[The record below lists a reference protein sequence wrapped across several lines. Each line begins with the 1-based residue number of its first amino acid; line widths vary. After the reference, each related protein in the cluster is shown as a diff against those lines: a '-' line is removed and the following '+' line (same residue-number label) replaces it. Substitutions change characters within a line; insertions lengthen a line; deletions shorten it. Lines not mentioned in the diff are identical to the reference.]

1 MIIKKRTIQ
10 TLASMM
16 LCCLITTA
24 YAKRIPNLEAK
35 NLSGAPEKVEALRGS
50 IAVINFWATWCGP
63 CKEEM
68 PRLAKLKDEYSAKGV
83 RFVAISVDE
92 PKSRAKIEPFLKL
105 QNIDM
110 EVWVGGNL
118 DMLTRAGLG
127 NVLPATIIIDQQGEI
142 IGRIMGEAKDEDIKS
157 RLDWLL
163 NGRQGPAPEP
173 SLKRY

>member
-1 MIIKKRTIQ
+1 MLHIHKLIQ
-10 TLASMM
+10 TVASIMF
-16 LCCLITTA
+16 CCLITTA

-35 NLSGAPEKVEALRGS
+35 SLSGTTEKVDSLRGS

-68 PRLAKLKDEYSAKGV
+68 PRLAKLKDEYSTNGV

-92 PKSRAKIEPFLKL
+92 PKNRAKIEPFLKA
-105 QNIDM
+105 QNIDLDI
-110 EVWVGGNL
+110 WVGGDL
-118 DMLTRAGLG
+118 DMLERVGLG
-127 NVLPATIIIDQQGEI
+127 NVLPATLIIDQQGEI

-163 NGRQGPAPEP
+163 HGRQGPAPDP
-173 SLKRY
+173 VLKRY

>member
-1 MIIKKRTIQ
+1 
-10 TLASMM
+10 M
-16 LCCLITTA
+16 LCSLMTAA

-35 NLSGAPEKVEALRGS
+35 SLTGTTEKIESLRGS

-68 PRLAKLKDEYSAKGV
+68 PRFAKLKDEYAAKGV

-92 PKSRAKIEPFLKL
+92 PKDRKKIEPFLKL

-118 DMLTRAGLG
+118 DMLSRAGLG
-127 NVLPATIIIDQQGEI
+127 NVLPATIIVDQQGEI

-163 NGRQGPAPEP
+163 NGRQGPAPDP